1 MNVPDRIKKLI
12 DTFDN
17 NLESYKKGT
26 YNETQLRREF
36 LDPFFEEL
44 GWDITNK
51 QGYAEAYKD
60 VIHEDAIKIGGV
72 TKAPDYCFR
81 IGGTRKFF
89 LEAKRPSLN
98 IKDDVHPAYQ
108 LRRYA
113 WSAKLPLSILTDF
126 EEFAVYD
133 CRVKPT
139 KTDKASHSRIF
150 YMTYTDYPEQW
161 DEIAG
166 IFSRESI
173 LKGSFDK
180 YVESKKAKRGTTEV
194 DAAFLQEIERWRN
207 LLARNIALRNP
218 AITQRE
224 LNFAVQRTIDRII
237 FLRICEDRGIELY
250 GKLIALQNG
259 TQIYKRLFQLFRQ
272 ADDRYNSGLF
282 HFRSEKDRDSDV
294 DNLTPGLVIDDKV
307 LKDILKHLYY
317 PDSPYEFSV
326 LPADILGQVYEQFL
340 GKVIR
345 LTPAHHAVV
354 EDKPEVR
361 KAGGVYYTPTYI
373 VDYIVKQTVGKLLE
387 GKKPGPRGAVSKLK
401 ILDPA
406 CGSGSF
412 LLGAFQYLLDWHR
425 DEYIK
430 DDPKK
435 WATGKNPRLYQSS
448 GGDWRLTTDERKRIL
463 LNNIYGVDIDS
474 QAVETTKLSLLLKV
488 LEGEDEQTINQQ
500 LALFHQ
506 RALPDLANNIKCGN
520 SLIGP
525 DFYDNQQ
532 MSLLDEREMY
542 RLNIFDWN
550 SEFSEIMKN
559 GGFDA
564 VIGNPPYISIESTSK
579 DVAGFYLK
587 AYESAYGRV
596 NTFSLFIEKAMVL
609 LRNDGLCGLIT
620 SNRILTNFQLAS
632 LRKMMLEK
640 TKIEN
645 ILTFQKTVFK
655 AAVDTTVIIFH
666 KSRLPQQYSIGIC
679 YDITDL
685 SQREFQVNKVQCST
699 FLANDGH
706 VFNVKQQEKFMGI
719 IGKVREKAHNL
730 ERFCDVKDGIILG
743 TIKDLFLSDCAFDDR
758 YEKWIEGNEVSRYT
772 IEWTGRYI
780 CYDHSL
786 IKEEMK
792 KKREKAK
799 KKAISALDFKKLSR
813 SGIWLRNARVFKQ
826 DKILTRQ
833 NAKRLIGAF
842 DEKNYF
848 VKNSLHCILL
858 KDKTYNL
865 KYILGLINSRL
876 MDFYFQNQIGN
887 TGEIFSQMKIA
898 YVKKLP
904 IRPIDF
910 TEPSNKALHDQMVK
924 LVDRILALC
933 QQVAEARIPQAKPA
947 FQRQIEA
954 TDSQI
959 DCLVYDLYELTDEEI
974 KIVEGNSK

>member
-1 MNVPDRIKKLI
+1 MNVPGRIKKLI

-17 NLESYKKGT
+17 NLESYKKDT

-89 LEAKRPSLN
+89 LEAKKPSLN

-139 KTDKASHSRIF
+139 KTDKASHSRIL

-282 HFRSEKDRDSDV
+282 HFRSEKDRDSNV

-340 GKVIR
+340 GKIIR

-373 VDYIVKQTVGKLLE
+373 VDYIVKQTVGKLVE

-412 LLGAFQYLLDWHR
+412 LLGAYQYLLDWHR
-425 DEYIK
+425 DEYVK
-430 DDPKK
+430 DDTKK
-435 WATGKNPRLYQSS
+435 WATGKNPRLYQSP

-488 LEGEDEQTINQQ
+488 LEGEDEQTITQQ

-596 NTFSLFIEKAMVL
+596 NAFSLFIEKAMVL
-609 LRNDGLCGLIT
+609 LRNDGHCGLIT

-666 KSRLPQQYSIGIC
+666 KSRLPQQYSIGIW

-685 SQREFQVNKVQCST
+685 SQRAFQVNKVQHST

-706 VFNVKQQEKFMGI
+706 IFNVKQQEKFMGI
-719 IGKVREKAHNL
+719 IGKVREKAYNL

-758 YEKWIEGNEVSRYT
+758 YEKWLEGNEVSRYT

-826 DKILTRQ
+826 TKILTRQ
-833 NAKRLIGAF
+833 NAKRLIGTF

-933 QQVAEARIPQAKPA
+933 QQVAEARIPQAKSA

-959 DCLVYDLYELTDEEI
+959 DRLVYDLYELTDEEI
-974 KIVEGNSK
+974 KIVEGNTK